1 MKPDPSSTPS
11 IAQDWLKKFALA
23 ISQPSMAQMDILF
36 HSDCHWRD
44 VLALD
49 WEIITH
55 SGQSA
60 VSKALIDAAQLHGP
74 QNFRVNEKR
83 MPVQWVKRTN
93 IDTI

>member
-1 MKPDPSSTPS
+1 MKPDPSTTLST
-11 IAQDWLKKFALA
+11 AQDWLRKFELAL
-23 ISQPSMAQMDILF
+23 SQPSIADMDSLF
-36 HSDCHWRD
+36 KSDCHWRD

-55 SGQSA
+55 SGRSA
-60 VSKALIDAAQLHGP
+60 VSKALIHATPLHGP

-83 MPVQWVKRTN
+83 MPVQWVKRVN

>member
-1 MKPDPSSTPS
+1 MKPDPSSTHS

-55 SGQSA
+55 SG
-60 VSKALIDAAQLHGP
+60 
-74 QNFRVNEKR
+74 
-83 MPVQWVKRTN
+83 
-93 IDTI
+93 